1 MENMSNVSFTPKE
14 NVRETAKA
22 GAKPKAKNVSTKG
35 LDIIIISVIA
45 LVFFM
50 TPIFFTGLVAQGI
63 GFEKVTLFFF
73 LVLIGIVAW
82 VTKGVILGELNLKRT
97 PLDLPIIATVVIFA
111 ISTITSVANRDSL
124 IGSYGASAKGLVTII
139 VLALF
144 YYLVVNNINEK
155 RIKLLFWSL
164 LASSSLLVVYVFFQL
179 NSIYLLPFPFTHSR
193 AFNPLGSLSALTM
206 YLVAVLPLFVIA
218 ATQARELAPRA
229 GKIATVVIKP
239 LFGFLTIAVL
249 AVLALLNGF
258 TFWPAAVVGVVIVL
272 MFFLAKIISIS
283 NNNLIIPLSAF
294 LVLIILLVLGN
305 FNLFNFNLPAEVSL
319 SRTASWQIAKSSLGE
334 NPIFGSGPSTF
345 YYDFSRFKSLAF
357 NSSPLW
363 NVRFDSASGIFFELL
378 ATVGLLGT
386 VAVVVLVLIALSVS
400 FLTLIKLTQKKI
412 SSIILG
418 FFASFISLILL
429 AVLFTMN
436 NSLILL
442 AALLSILATAS
453 ALVVYPE
460 EFKILKLSF
469 RASPKY
475 ALALAAIFLFVSAG
489 VVVVFT
495 MGLKMYL
502 ADIYARKAMAAGKT
516 ENKINYLNRAVALA
530 SYQDSYYLALANNY
544 MALANQAALN
554 RKDQTDIGVNLSAA
568 IENGKKAV
576 KINPN
581 KASNNE
587 SLALI
592 YENASFYTRGALEW
606 AEQLY
611 KKVIELEPNNPTPH
625 LRIALIDMA
634 RSNAETDPEEKKFYI
649 NEAIKKY
656 DEALKKKSDLAAAY
670 YGKAIAY
677 EKLGDNDKAIENL
690 KKANLVARKNID
702 YRFELG
708 RLYFN
713 RGVIQPKIDQTATE
727 EIAENDITPEGK
739 GTSTAP
745 KLSVKPTA
753 KTGGAVNRNADLNT
767 AEQIFLSILAANP
780 KHANAAYSLAVLYQ
794 KIGEK
799 DKAKAMVTRL
809 LNNILTDERTKQLV
823 RDQFKDLY

>member
-1 MENMSNVSFTPKE
+1 MPNVLFAHKKVVKE
-14 NVRETAKA
+14 SVKA
-22 GAKPKAKNVSTKG
+22 EVKPKTRNISTKG
-35 LDIIIISVIA
+35 LDIIIITVIA
-45 LVFFM
+45 LIFFL

-63 GFEKVTLFFF
+63 GFEKAILFFF

-97 PLDLPIIATVVIFA
+97 PLDLPIIATVIIFA
-111 ISTITSVANRDSL
+111 ISTIMSVSTKDSL
-124 IGSYGASAKGLVTII
+124 IGSYGASAKGLITVI

-164 LASSSLLVVYVFFQL
+164 LSSSSLLAVYVLLQL
-179 NSIYLLPFPFTHSR
+179 NGIYVLPFSFTHNQ

-206 YLVAVLPLFVIA
+206 YLVSVLPLFIIA
-218 ATQARELAPRA
+218 TTQTRELAPRI
-229 GKIATVVIKP
+229 GRIATFFLKP

-249 AVLALLNGF
+249 AILALLNGF
-258 TFWPAAVVGVVIVL
+258 TFWPAAIVGAVIVL
-272 MFFLAKIISIS
+272 MFFLAKIIPVS
-283 NNNLIIPLSAF
+283 NNNLIIPLGVF
-294 LVLIILLVLGN
+294 LALIILLVLGN
-305 FNLFNFNLPAEVSL
+305 FNLFNLKLPAEVSL
-319 SRTASWQIAKSSLGE
+319 SRVASWQIAKNSLRE
-334 NPIFGSGPSTF
+334 NPFFGSGPSTF
-345 YYDFSRFKSLAF
+345 YYDFSRFKDLAF
-357 NSSPLW
+357 NYSPLW

-386 VAVVVLVLIALSVS
+386 VAIVVLVLIALSVS
-400 FLTLIKLTQKKI
+400 FLTLIKLAQKKVN
-412 SSIILG
+412 SIILG
-418 FFASFISLILL
+418 FFASFISIILL
-429 AVLFTMN
+429 SALFTMN
-436 NSLILL
+436 NSLILIT
-442 AALLSILATAS
+442 ALLSILATAS

-502 ADIYARKAMAAGKT
+502 ADIYARKAVAAAKAQT
-516 ENKINYLNRAVALA
+516 KINYLNQAVILA
-530 SYQDSYYLALANNY
+530 PYQDNYYMALANNY
-544 MALANQAALN
+544 MTLANQAALN
-554 RKDQTDIGVNLSAA
+554 RKDQTEIGANLSAA

-576 KINPN
+576 EINPN

-592 YENASFYTRGALEW
+592 YENASFYTQGALEW

-611 KKVIELEPNNPTPH
+611 NKVIELEPNNPTPH
-625 LRIALIDMA
+625 LRIALINMA
-634 RSNAETDPEEKKFYI
+634 RYNAETDPEEKKFYI

-656 DEALKKKSDLAAAY
+656 DEALKKKNDLAAAY

-677 EKLGDNDKAIENL
+677 EKLGDNDEAIESL
-690 KKANLVARKNID
+690 KKANLVARNNID

-713 RGVIQPKIDQTATE
+713 RGAAQPKIDQTAAE
-727 EIAENDITPEGK
+727 QIAENDITPEGE
-739 GTSTAP
+739 GTNTAP
-745 KLSVKPTA
+745 KLSVKPSA
-753 KTGGAVNRNADLNT
+753 KTGGAISRNVDLNT

-794 KIGEK
+794 KVGEK
-799 DKAKAMVTRL
+799 DKAKTMVDRL
-809 LNNILTDERTKQLV
+809 LNNILTDARTKQIV
-823 RDQFKDLY
+823 KDQFKDLY